1 MTEEAERTGGIGSRG
16 LVLLHTGAGK
26 GKTTAALGLA
36 LRMLGHGGRVCLIQF
51 LKGQENTGE
60 CRAAKAFGDRFE
72 VHVLGRGFTWRS
84 EDLDQDIAAARAA
97 WDFARG
103 VMAAGAHDL
112 VILDEITYLPRYG
125 MVPAREIVA
134 GIASRPAAMHVV
146 LTGRDADPQLVEAA
160 DLVSDIRAV
169 RHPFGRGVAAQR
181 GIEF

>member
-1 MTEEAERTGGIGSRG
+1 MRETAEITGSIGGRG

-51 LKGQENTGE
+51 LKGQDNTGE
-60 CRAAKAFGDRFE
+60 CRAAKVFGDRFE

-84 EDLDQDIAAARAA
+84 EDLAQDIAAARAA
-97 WDFARG
+97 WDFARR
-103 VMAAGAHDL
+103 VLAAGGHDL

-125 MVPAREIVA
+125 MVAAEEIVA

-146 LTGRDADPQLVEAA
+146 LTGRDADPLFVSAA
-160 DLVSDIRAV
+160 DLVSEV
-169 RHPFGRGVAAQR
+169 REVKHPYTVGLPAQR
-181 GIEF
+181 GIEY